1 MGPEKA
7 RERARAEHLKRPFQM
22 LYSGLLTGSSLGP
35 FRSSPRCLGD
45 PKKAP
50 RRPREGPEWAQTASQ
65 SGAPETAVSLRPT
78 PSFL

>member
-35 FRSSPRCLGD
+35 PGALSIPPEVPWGPQESS
-45 PKKAP
+45 KKASGGARVGP
-50 RRPREGPEWAQTASQ
+50 DSEPEWST
-65 SGAPETAVSLRPT
+65 
-78 PSFL
+78 